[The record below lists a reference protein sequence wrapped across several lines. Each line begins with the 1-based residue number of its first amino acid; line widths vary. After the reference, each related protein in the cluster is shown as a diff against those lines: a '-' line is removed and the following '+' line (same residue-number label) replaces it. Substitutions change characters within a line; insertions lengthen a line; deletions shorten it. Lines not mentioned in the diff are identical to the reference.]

1 MMKGATS
8 SSMVTV
14 LFIAVAMIQLAVAG
28 RPAGGGEE
36 GIISCGQVD
45 SYLIPCVPYLTT
57 GAGDPAPKCCDGVRS
72 LKANTATVDD
82 RRAACGCVKAAAG
95 RYPVKD
101 DAASSLPTKCGVDI
115 GIPISKAIDCQTIN

>member
-1 MMKGATS
+1 
-8 SSMVTV
+8 MVAV
-14 LFIAVAMIQLAVAG
+14 FAIAVAMIQLAIAG
-28 RPAGGGEE
+28 RPAGGNE

-72 LKANTATVDD
+72 LKANTATADD

-115 GIPISKAIDCQTIN
+115 GIPISKAIDCQT